1 MTLIFTT
8 TFTMGFGLL
17 SANRG
22 LLVAGQHFEVED
34 FSVHALDAGSQEYST
49 QCRRELKRKRVPG
62 LRER

>member
-1 MTLIFTT
+1 
-8 TFTMGFGLL
+8 MGFGLL